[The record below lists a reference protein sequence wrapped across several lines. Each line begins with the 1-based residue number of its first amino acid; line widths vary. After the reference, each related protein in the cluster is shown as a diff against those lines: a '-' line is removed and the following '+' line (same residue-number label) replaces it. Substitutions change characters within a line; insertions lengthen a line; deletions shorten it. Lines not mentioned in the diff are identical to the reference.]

1 MSETDICDR
10 CSADPCECELPTS
23 KLPTFKKMSAVN
35 FDLQPGWLRRHEDMS
50 WQWPCR
56 VFVVTVAG
64 ERFRL
69 SVDRLAVPAEEAFTY
84 VPEMPTAPATDAE
97 ILLLI
102 ARAFLGSLPVHPQA
116 ELDLEKG
123 WEEMRREI
131 LNTEA
136 GGKVTAWSALLPEI
150 REAFAAGVR
159 KAMEGNC
166 SGKPLQSGKLATI
179 PPMEGGAR

>member
-1 MSETDICDR
+1 
-10 CSADPCECELPTS
+10 
-23 KLPTFKKMSAVN
+23 MSAVN
-35 FDLQPGWLRRHEDMS
+35 FDLQPGWLRRHEDKS

-69 SVDRLAVPAEEAFTY
+69 SVDRLAVPAAEAFTY
-84 VPEMPTAPATDAE
+84 VPEMPTAPPTDAE

-116 ELDLEKG
+116 EPDLEVG
-123 WEEMRREI
+123 WKAFRQQALETTSSRYCPEWRD
-131 LNTEA
+131 LNS
-136 GGKVTAWSALLPEI
+136 GW

-159 KAMEGNC
+159 AAMEG
-166 SGKPLQSGKLATI
+166 
-179 PPMEGGAR
+179 GGR